1 MEIKGLQQKSKKLTE
16 MKNIIPEMNASLNGV
31 EKNLIHC
38 VVKRHRL
45 DTREVDADGENNI
58 KL

>member
-1 MEIKGLQQKSKKLTE
+1 

-31 EKNLIHC
+31 KKNLIHC
-38 VVKRHRL
+38 IVKRHRL